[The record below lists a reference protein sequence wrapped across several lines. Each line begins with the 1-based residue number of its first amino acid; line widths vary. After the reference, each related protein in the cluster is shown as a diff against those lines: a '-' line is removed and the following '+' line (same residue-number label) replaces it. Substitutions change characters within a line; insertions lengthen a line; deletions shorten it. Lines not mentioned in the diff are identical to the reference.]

1 MRLVEGGGT
10 VCGQTGPALVCAD
23 DNIMF
28 FILRWPRNMCLTGL
42 SPPALHT
49 VFKVSSPCRRVR
61 RSLRRQKACTRGLHG
76 LLYRDVWTFRVATPK
91 PCPPLP
97 LRPLPVEI
105 GGRVRGSGGLLEFSS
120 DTGTGRDPRKKN

>member
-61 RSLRRQKACTRGLHG
+61 RSLRRQKACTRGLTDYCTVTCGRSVLQRPSRAH
-76 LLYRDVWTFRVATPK
+76 RCHCA
-91 PCPPLP
+91 PC
-97 LRPLPVEI
+97 R
-105 GGRVRGSGGLLEFSS
+105 
-120 DTGTGRDPRKKN
+120 